1 MNGSKKSAR
10 ISLITII
17 AFAATI
23 LALVFPIAIYL
34 IQRASGETEISAQV
48 LSNDELTLYAPEA
61 ELNARFS
68 YAGEDVAH
76 LWKAEVRFINSGYR
90 TVVGK
95 GSMKN
100 IISDEGLN
108 FVYPENTRI
117 LRVQEKEENLEA
129 KLIQTGENN
138 FQVQFSQ
145 WRANEYVLACF
156 YIASEESLSVNPLP
170 SVTEREIIDGNVIIE
185 DFTKKD
191 VGERRYAIDVVLK
204 GFARYGKIMGGILSG
219 LLIIAIFVT
228 ILGGWIGYIRISSW
242 KKKYSEEVSKEVSE
256 HLSKISPLITKEEM
270 NYYLVEPDMIPAKF
284 WKGFKGKKYPSSFV
298 DLDFD
303 TLGEGLLVSVVLIVL
318 LVGFLSLLLSIIPV

>member
-1 MNGSKKSAR
+1 MNGNKKSFR
-10 ISLITII
+10 ISHLPTI
-17 AFAATI
+17 AFIFTI
-23 LALVFPIAIYL
+23 LAFAFAIAIYF

-108 FVYPENTRI
+108 FVYQENTRI
-117 LRVQEKEENLEA
+117 LRVQEIDENFGA
-129 KLIQTGENN
+129 KLIQTGESS

-156 YIASEESLSVNPLP
+156 YVASEEPLSVNPLP
-170 SVTEREIIDGNVIIE
+170 SVVEREIIDGNIIIE
-185 DFTKKD
+185 DLTKKEI
-191 VGERRYAIDVVLK
+191 GKRRYAIDVVLK
-204 GFARYGKIMGGILSG
+204 GFAGYGKIMGGILDSV
-219 LLIIAIFVT
+219 LIIGLFGYF
-228 ILGGWIGYIRISSW
+228 LGGWIGYIIISIW
-242 KKKYSEEVSKEVSE
+242 KKKYFEEFLKHLPKIKPQLEKEIIDFYI
-256 HLSKISPLITKEEM
+256 K
-270 NYYLVEPDMIPAKF
+270 YPDMTPADC
-284 WKGFKGKKYPSSFV
+284 WEGFKGKKSPSKLQIFA
-298 DLDFD
+298 DLKDA
-303 TLGEGLLVSVVLIVL
+303 LSSSVVLIIL
-318 LVGFLSLLLSIIPV
+318 LIGFLSLLLSIIPV